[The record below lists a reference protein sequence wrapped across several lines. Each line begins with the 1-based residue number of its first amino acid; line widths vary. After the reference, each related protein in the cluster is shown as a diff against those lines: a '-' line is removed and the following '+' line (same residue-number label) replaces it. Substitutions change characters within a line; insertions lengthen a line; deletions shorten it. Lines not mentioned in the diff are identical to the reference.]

1 MFRRE
6 CFEDIGGYVPI
17 KTGGVDLVAV
27 ITARMKGWQT
37 RSFLEKSCEHH
48 RKMGTANHNTFAAAF
63 ARGRTDYTHGCDV
76 VWELFRSCYQMTRR
90 PVVIGG
96 SLCLAG
102 YVWGMMHA
110 NKVVSEELVQFR
122 KAEQRRRLMRFFR
135 DVLTG
140 EIDGA
145 TRAVIGTGGPKQ
157 GYERIAVTELR
168 AISTDIRWHAGLP
181 IYASEPFLKA
191 VGDEYGWIGGVDG
204 SGRLRCIL
212 PYTVIRKPGFRI
224 VRFRVETVPLGE
236 QLSELEEK
244 SFLNSTVEY
253 FRADGADLI
262 IPGTNAAVFQTYPDG
277 AVAAPYGTFIKDLT
291 QSEETLL
298 KEVHETYRYNIR
310 RAIKGGAAV
319 MCGMEHL
326 QTAYEGAN
334 FVDFEKIG
342 SRIQEI

>member
-1 MFRRE
+1 M
-6 CFEDIGGYVPI
+6 
-17 KTGGVDLVAV
+17 
-27 ITARMKGWQT
+27 
-37 RSFLEKSCEHH
+37 
-48 RKMGTANHNTFAAAF
+48 
-63 ARGRTDYTHGCDV
+63 
-76 VWELFRSCYQMTRR
+76 
-90 PVVIGG
+90 
-96 SLCLAG
+96 
-102 YVWGMMHA
+102 
-110 NKVVSEELVQFR
+110 
-122 KAEQRRRLMRFFR
+122 
-135 DVLTG
+135 
-140 EIDGA
+140 
-145 TRAVIGTGGPKQ
+145 
-157 GYERIAVTELR
+157 TELR

-319 MCGMEHL
+319 TCGMEHL
-326 QTAYEGAN
+326 QTAYELISWTLKRSGVA
-334 FVDFEKIG
+334 FKKYDEFERMILGLKDHVKIFTVSHDGVPQGCMVAPYSQRTAYTWYCG
-342 SRIQEI
+342 SRLEPLLGSMHLLHWEAMRQFRAMGVQNFDFQGVRISPEKGSKQDGIFNFKRRFGGKHVEGYVWKYSLRPIKWVVYSAAVRLLKGGDIVDNERHKLLAPV

>member
-140 EIDGA
+140 KSTA
-145 TRAVIGTGGPKQ
+145 QP
-157 GYERIAVTELR
+157 ELSS
-168 AISTDIRWHAGLP
+168 A
-181 IYASEPFLKA
+181 
-191 VGDEYGWIGGVDG
+191 
-204 SGRLRCIL
+204 
-212 PYTVIRKPGFRI
+212 
-224 VRFRVETVPLGE
+224 
-236 QLSELEEK
+236 Q
-244 SFLNSTVEY
+244 
-253 FRADGADLI
+253 
-262 IPGTNAAVFQTYPDG
+262 
-277 AVAAPYGTFIKDLT
+277 AAPNKAT
-291 QSEETLL
+291 S
-298 KEVHETYRYNIR
+298 
-310 RAIKGGAAV
+310 
-319 MCGMEHL
+319 
-326 QTAYEGAN
+326 
-334 FVDFEKIG
+334 G
-342 SRIQEI
+342 SR